1 MTLEDVKNYLRIDSE
16 DDDIYLSELLEVS
29 LIYIDSMVGENYKT
43 DEKAIKLATLL
54 QKKLIS
60 DMYENRGIE
69 IPNNTKKDII
79 VTSIL
84 DKLSLYVGD
93 NYE

>member
-1 MTLEDVKNYLRIDSE
+1 MILEDVKNYLRIDSE
-16 DDDIYLSELLEVS
+16 DDDTYLGELLEVS
-29 LIYIDSMVGENYKT
+29 LIYIYSMVGEDYKT
-43 DEKAIKLATLL
+43 DEKAVKLAILL

-60 DMYENRGIE
+60 DMYENRGTE

-84 DKLSLYVGD
+84 DKLSLYEGD
-93 NYE
+93 SDE

>member
-1 MTLEDVKNYLRIDSE
+1 MILEDVKNYLRIDSE
-16 DDDIYLSELLEVS
+16 DDDTYLGELLEVS
-29 LIYIDSMVGENYKT
+29 LIYIYSMVVEDYKT
-43 DEKAIKLATLL
+43 DEKAVKRAILL

-60 DMYENRGIE
+60 DMYENRGTE

-84 DKLSLYVGD
+84 DKLSLYEGD
-93 NYE
+93 SDE